1 MTTPVLNFANGAAST
16 RINKP
21 PDQVIDQGF
30 NAGEVVPQQ
39 TLNWLM
45 QKVGGSMAFAGVAG
59 AVQELLPGMT
69 AVVNEADTS
78 ASPLDL
84 VATSSV
90 GSIFQIITNSRY
102 IILWIGTDLVVLN
115 RDTLAIVRTLVAAG
129 TAGQIA
135 TDGKYVYRSDG
146 TDIEGYEIESG
157 VLRFTV
163 ANTQNVETS
172 DGRYIYTRSGS
183 NAYAIDATT
192 GAAVWGPYS
201 HNATIRNLRSN
212 GQQLFLIGS
221 ASGHASTA
229 TVRAIEAATGKDAAN
244 EGTLGASTEPW
255 VWDSAPAG
263 LPPSAI
269 SRVRFDG
276 SHVYVTG
283 SDRIQ
288 ALNAITGA
296 LIREHTGLASPGFMT
311 VDHRYIYHSD
321 GTAVHVYSKGLD
333 SLAYAGSVS
342 ATAASMIDVASDG
355 SGLYIADQPGS
366 GPRVVKINMPNP
378 QPTRYLLTDPEVDFY
393 RVFPNLL
400 LQPLGA

>member
-135 TDGKYVYRSDG
+135 TDGKYVYRS
-146 TDIEGYEIESG
+146 
-157 VLRFTV
+157 
-163 ANTQNVETS
+163 
-172 DGRYIYTRSGS
+172 
-183 NAYAIDATT
+183 
-192 GAAVWGPYS
+192 
-201 HNATIRNLRSN
+201 
-212 GQQLFLIGS
+212 
-221 ASGHASTA
+221 
-229 TVRAIEAATGKDAAN
+229 
-244 EGTLGASTEPW
+244 
-255 VWDSAPAG
+255 
-263 LPPSAI
+263 
-269 SRVRFDG
+269 
-276 SHVYVTG
+276 
-283 SDRIQ
+283 
-288 ALNAITGA
+288 
-296 LIREHTGLASPGFMT
+296 
-311 VDHRYIYHSD
+311 
-321 GTAVHVYSKGLD
+321 
-333 SLAYAGSVS
+333 
-342 ATAASMIDVASDG
+342 
-355 SGLYIADQPGS
+355 
-366 GPRVVKINMPNP
+366 
-378 QPTRYLLTDPEVDFY
+378 
-393 RVFPNLL
+393 
-400 LQPLGA
+400 